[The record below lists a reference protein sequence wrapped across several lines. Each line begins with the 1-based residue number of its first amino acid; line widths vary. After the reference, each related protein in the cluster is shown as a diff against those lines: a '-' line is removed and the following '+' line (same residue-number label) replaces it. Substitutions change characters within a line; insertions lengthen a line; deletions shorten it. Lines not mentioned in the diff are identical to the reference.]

1 MLEDPT
7 LRKMKVLLT
16 SSSRLP
22 PWSTIVSQHSQEQV
36 KQKTSF
42 VESQYCPGGRIESS
56 HRHLSQLYLRR
67 GTSSVARGKSFQGDN
82 MICGMTLSYPLGAN
96 SIPNRYRQF
105 SLVAQ
110 GMFDWLQQEGP
121 PFRRLRKDQV
131 VELSQQPFIH
141 TQAWQPCPISFVI
154 KLSNQLIL
162 CRLDK
167 INSLVKKGQ
176 PLKQWSCR
184 GLGEVKAR
192 LEVIII
198 YITTFSLVPRN
209 RGSGDYQ
216 LYQHLFSGA

>member
-1 MLEDPT
+1 
-7 LRKMKVLLT
+7 MKT
-16 SSSRLP
+16 YY
-22 PWSTIVSQHSQEQV
+22 W
-36 KQKTSF
+36 
-42 VESQYCPGGRIESS
+42 
-56 HRHLSQLYLRR
+56 
-67 GTSSVARGKSFQGDN
+67 
-82 MICGMTLSYPLGAN
+82 
-96 SIPNRYRQF
+96 QF

-121 PFRRLRKDQV
+121 PLCRLRKDQV

-184 GLGEVKAR
+184 GMGEVKAR
-192 LEVIII
+192 LEVIIN
-198 YITTFSLVPRN
+198 YISTFSLVPRKN
-209 RGSGDYQ
+209 GSLNQTYHFWRRWSIPQNENPLLHIRECFLKVELTARRTLSFLSGGDLVPLLGDI
-216 LYQHLFSGA
+216 LYPSEKELLAERQVL